1 QTSLFA
7 GTHRGRCGRVLSQW
21 KGRTVARRLAR
32 RPVGTP
38 RPPTRTWSR
47 SRPRCSTGWSASSP
61 HRSRPGG
68 QEFAEVAPLLV
79 ALAEASAPGR
89 HRHRPRR
96 GCPVLHVRDVAAT
109 VDAFVMGRLRAQV
122 ESYNL
127 QAATRI
133 AANDREALERMG
145 RYLARRLRSRQIGC
159 YSSMTDVSSCTSSA
173 PGEMAP

>member
-1 QTSLFA
+1 MERADRGAATSSASRWHPAPTDEDVVQVAASVF
-7 GTHRGRCGRVLSQW
+7 HRVERELAAQEP
-21 KGRTVARRLAR
+21 ARRAGIR
-32 RPVGTP
+32 G
-38 RPPTRTWSR
+38 
-47 SRPRCSTGWSASSP
+47 GGAAAGG
-61 HRSRPGG
+61 PGRG
-68 QEFAEVAPLLV
+68 IR
-79 ALAEASAPGR
+79 PGR

-173 PGEMAP
+173 PGEMAPRRFDTPRTS